1 MTAPPLPDGLPPPPY
16 SGRGRLRV
24 YLGMAPGVG
33 KTWEMLQE
41 GTRRRER
48 GTDVVVGFVETHG
61 RRHTAEQ
68 LAGLEIVP
76 RRRVEHRGVVVEE
89 MDTEAIL
96 ARGPDVALVDELA
109 HTNAPGSPR
118 EKRWQDVEVLRD
130 AGMDVISTCNIQ
142 HLESIADAVATITG
156 APVNERLP
164 DHVLAAADEVELID
178 MSPHALRQRM
188 RHGNVYPPDRAT
200 IALDRFFTEANL
212 TALRE
217 LALRFTAGRVEA
229 QLDAWSDVVGMPAV
243 LDRVIVVVDEQ
254 RENRRAIRRAAALAG
269 AMRTRLI
276 ALVVATPD
284 DAAVPFDKRRDLADH
299 IAYAREL
306 GADVV
311 TMEREDMVAAIVEAA
326 RAHRAT
332 QVVIAH
338 RARGGLDRL
347 LRRSLAS
354 QVIERAPD
362 LEVHIVGPGQGPAD
376 AFAAGAGET

>member
-1 MTAPPLPDGLPPPPY
+1 
-16 SGRGRLRV
+16 
-24 YLGMAPGVG
+24 MAPGVG

-41 GTRRRER
+41 AARRRDR

-61 RRHTAEQ
+61 RRHTAEL
-68 LAGLEIVP
+68 LAGLEVVP
-76 RRRVEHRGVVVEE
+76 RRHLEHKGVLLEE

-96 ARGPDVALVDELA
+96 ARAPEVALVDELA

-118 EKRWQDVEVLRD
+118 EKRWQDVDLLRD
-130 AGMDVISTCNIQ
+130 AGIDVISTCNVQ

-164 DHVLAAADEVELID
+164 DRILAGADEVELID

-188 RHGNVYPPDRAT
+188 RHGNVYPPERAS

-229 QLDAWSDVVGMPAV
+229 QLDAWSDAVGLPPV
-243 LDRVIVVVDEQ
+243 LDRVLVVVDEQ
-254 RENRRAIRRAAALAG
+254 PATRRAIRRAAALAG

-276 ALVVATPD
+276 ALVVRDPD
-284 DAAVPFDKRRDLADH
+284 DAGVPFDRRRDLAENID
-299 IAYAREL
+299 YAKDL
-306 GADVV
+306 GAETV
-311 TMEREDMVAAIVEAA
+311 TLEREDLVAAIVEAA

-332 QVVIAH
+332 QVVVAH
-338 RARGGLDRL
+338 RARGGVDRL

-354 QVIERAPD
+354 QIIERSPD

>member
-1 MTAPPLPDGLPPPPY
+1 
-16 SGRGRLRV
+16 
-24 YLGMAPGVG
+24 MAPGVG

-41 GTRRRER
+41 AHRRRER

-61 RRHTAEQ
+61 RPHTAEQ
-68 LAGLEIVP
+68 IGDLEVVP
-76 RRRVEHRGVVVEE
+76 RRRVEHRGVVIEE
-89 MDTEAIL
+89 MDPDAIL
-96 ARGPDVALVDELA
+96 ARAPAVVLVDELA

-118 EKRWQDVEVLRD
+118 EKRWQDVEALRD
-130 AGMDVISTCNIQ
+130 AGIDVISTCNVQ
-142 HLESIADAVATITG
+142 HLASIADAVATITG

-164 DHVLAAADEVELID
+164 DAVLADADEVELID

-188 RHGNVYPPDRAT
+188 RHGNVYPPERAA

-217 LALRFTAGRVEA
+217 LSLRFTAGRVEA
-229 QLDAWSDVVGMPAV
+229 QLDAWSDGAGLPAII
-243 LDRVIVVVDEQ
+243 DRVIVVVDEQ
-254 RENRRAIRRAAALAG
+254 PANRRAIRRAAALAG

-276 ALVVATPD
+276 ALVVSSSE
-284 DAAVPFDKRRDLADH
+284 DAGVPFDRRRDLAEH
-299 IAYAREL
+299 IAYARDL

-311 TMEREDMVAAIVEAA
+311 TMERDDLVAAIVEAA

-332 QVVIAH
+332 QVVIGH
-338 RARGGLDRL
+338 RLRGGFDRL